1 MGAAIA
7 RRSRGD
13 SRRRSFW
20 IASLTLAM
28 NTITHKK
35 DLIFCFFI
43 TERLYLGEFI
53 FLMLRIMQLTIATT
67 QNTTV
72 YEGTIDQV
80 NLPTENGTLTVFQN
94 HIPSVV
100 KLVPGVIQISSGG
113 KTSKSL
119 SISKGIALVD
129 GTMIKITVSVATM
142 QPLAKLVELRGNQQ
156 LLELKLQKV
165 KSFGSVEEI
174 SQLICELEKVKADIK
189 LAELYH

>member
-1 MGAAIA
+1 
-7 RRSRGD
+7 
-13 SRRRSFW
+13 
-20 IASLTLAM
+20 
-28 NTITHKK
+28 
-35 DLIFCFFI
+35 
-43 TERLYLGEFI
+43 
-53 FLMLRIMQLTIATT
+53 MQLTIATT

-129 GTMIKITVSVATM
+129 GSYCFCGYDATFGETGGASWKSTTSWIEITESE
-142 QPLAKLVELRGNQQ
+142 KLWKCG
-156 LLELKLQKV
+156 
-165 KSFGSVEEI
+165 G
-174 SQLICELEKVKADIK
+174 D
-189 LAELYH
+189 